1 MNTFLNAM
9 TFPDKTFYPVASRN
23 DKDFVN
29 LMRVYLDAV
38 FYPAVYTKPEIF
50 IRKDGTMS
58 LIARESQATKVL
70 SLMR

>member
-50 IRKDGTMS
+50 IKKDGTMS
-58 LIARESQATKVL
+58 LIVRKARLQRCCL
-70 SLMR
+70 

>member
-1 MNTFLNAM
+1 M
-9 TFPDKTFYPVASRN
+9 ASRN

-38 FYPAVYTKPEIF
+38 FYPAVYTSQKFF